1 MSGFDYGILDVVQVL
16 HLRKRRGNYYDC
28 PFCGETHGKLNINVE
43 KNVFRCNRC
52 DASGGMLKLYADLH
66 NVTLSEANQ
75 QIREALGKGEYRTD
89 YIKATPVQEEKA
101 TAELAPIEE
110 IHRTYQRMLSM
121 LTLNRKHQED
131 LQRRGLK
138 PEQIEAQRYR
148 SVPLFGMKKLVKR
161 LAEEGYMVKGV
172 PGFYRDTDGNWTIN
186 FKAENSGILIPIVS
200 LDGFIQGFQIRV
212 DHVTDTKKY
221 IWLSSVNYDQGVSSG
236 TLIGQWVTITIEN
249 DIKKSLMESILYIK
263 NRYLEQ
269 YEKGALLNRIEFD
282 VETIAGYYIDLIGSI
297 LMIILNSLIAIYF
310 IFQISIKLSLVAIV
324 FLPFSFLVNYFF
336 RNKIRMIGIKQK
348 EINDQYLSYN
358 GWIFININSLKAFG
372 RQKNILERFSSFLNS
387 KLDIDMKGTKLSLQV
402 SVIRAIL
409 SSGLNVAL
417 LTIAGILI
425 MDGEMTIGNLVAF
438 NSYLEMLYQAISK
451 MLELNLNKQGVIV
464 SCERLGEIR
473 FAESELKGEKG
484 SILDVPI
491 KEIEFDKVCFSY
503 SNEKSILSDTSFTIK
518 ENGLYS
524 FVGENGCGK
533 TTILKLLEKFYD
545 VEQGQIKINKI
556 DINDYEIFSVRE
568 NIAYMSKEP
577 FFIYDTVYE
586 NIRLANNHISEDE
599 IEDICRQVGLHKD
612 IMKMQQQYRSLIESD
627 GGNLSN
633 GQKQKLS
640 FARIMACKKASL
652 YLLDEITSDLDGIA
666 EKNICDLVEEIAK
679 HAIIICV
686 SHKEE
691 LLKRSRKI
699 LVIEEGKVM
708 DTGTHES
715 LLNSSITYKKLYE
728 NQREGEK

>member
-1 MSGFDYGILDVVQVL
+1 MNS
-16 HLRKRRGNYYDC
+16 KYY
-28 PFCGETHGKLNINVE
+28 
-43 KNVFRCNRC
+43 KNV
-52 DASGGMLKLYADLH
+52 LKKRIGY
-66 NVTLSEANQ
+66 
-75 QIREALGKGEYRTD
+75 
-89 YIKATPVQEEKA
+89 
-101 TAELAPIEE
+101 
-110 IHRTYQRMLSM
+110 
-121 LTLNRKHQED
+121 
-131 LQRRGLK
+131 
-138 PEQIEAQRYR
+138 
-148 SVPLFGMKKLVKR
+148 LV
-161 LAEEGYMVKGV
+161 LLVCVIAIGA
-172 PGFYRDTDGNWTIN
+172 I
-186 FKAENSGILIPIVS
+186 
-200 LDGFIQGFQIRV
+200 
-212 DHVTDTKKY
+212 
-221 IWLSSVNYDQGVSSG
+221 LSSVSPYIFGKTIDTISIKNQSDFHIWITGYIVVLLMIQLFLTVE

-612 IMKMQQQYRSLIESD
+612 IM
-627 GGNLSN
+627 
-633 GQKQKLS
+633 
-640 FARIMACKKASL
+640 
-652 YLLDEITSDLDGIA
+652 
-666 EKNICDLVEEIAK
+666 NID
-679 HAIIICV
+679 
-686 SHKEE
+686 
-691 LLKRSRKI
+691 R
-699 LVIEEGKVM
+699 
-708 DTGTHES
+708 
-715 LLNSSITYKKLYE
+715 
-728 NQREGEK
+728 